1 MLFIFFIIKKELYL
15 PGISSNIK
23 NDFAIGE
30 KFSNLLIK
38 CLLNISSL
46 GAKDNLTT
54 TNFL

>member
-46 GAKDNLTT
+46 GAKDNLAT